1 MYKIINSSKVL
12 HKDDIVKIHNDNSK
26 NIHEFKWCDDS
37 YMLSLALAVL
47 NYNDK
52 DYVFTVSGIKC
63 VLLSHNYSWGNE
75 IQLFYQNYNG
85 QERQSYIDCVNN
97 VDSRVEIFK
106 VKYDKT
112 GKKTSVWIGT
122 LRRINDEN

>member
-12 HKDDIVKIHNDNSK
+12 HKDDIIEIHNDNSK
-26 NIHEFKWCDDS
+26 NIHEYKWWDDS
-37 YMLSLALAVL
+37 YILSLALAVL

-52 DYVFTVSGIKC
+52 DYVFMISGIKS
-63 VLLSHNYSWGNE
+63 VLVSHNYSWGNE
-75 IQLFYQNYNG
+75 IQLYYQTYNG

-97 VDSRVEIFK
+97 SGDRIEVFK

-122 LRRINDEN
+122 IVGVK